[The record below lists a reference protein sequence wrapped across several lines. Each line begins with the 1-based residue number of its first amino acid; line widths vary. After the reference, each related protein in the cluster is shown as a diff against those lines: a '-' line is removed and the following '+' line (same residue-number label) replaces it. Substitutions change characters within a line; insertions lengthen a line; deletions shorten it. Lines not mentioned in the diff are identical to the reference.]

1 MFGIGMTEMLVIAV
15 IALIFIGPDQLP
27 EVARTLG
34 RFFND
39 IRRSTDDIKRDFHR
53 QSGLPRNLD
62 DWWEPP
68 RNSNPNFLQPP
79 QHDPP
84 VAQEPTASPQA
95 PAQASEPVQTDES
108 DKTGTKK
115 S

>member
-1 MFGIGMTEMLVIAV
+1 MTEMLVIAV

-68 RNSNPNFLQPP
+68 RNSNPQVLQPP
-79 QHDPP
+79 RHDPP
-84 VAQEPTASPQA
+84 AELETKPQTQE
-95 PAQASEPVQTDES
+95 PAQATDVVKAEEADPS
-108 DKTGTKK
+108 GTKK